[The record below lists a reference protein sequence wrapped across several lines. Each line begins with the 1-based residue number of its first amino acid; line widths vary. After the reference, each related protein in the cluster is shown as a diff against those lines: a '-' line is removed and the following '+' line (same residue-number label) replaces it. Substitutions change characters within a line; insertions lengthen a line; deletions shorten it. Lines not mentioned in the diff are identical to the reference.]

1 MDFKSCCLH
10 NFYCEICE
18 SGQISPFCEFL
29 CKSLRICLLNIFY
42 TLVWHIIMKGREITQ
57 SGPFTSNILTCP
69 LLRQHYWKRYIY
81 LSLGCIRV
89 CVCIRFL
96 HDNIFTCPPPGHYHF
111 IEICISIPCSIFTIL
126 FFGFCVCVCIWYF
139 RSMPSPVTKFLLYL
153 YLFLYLC
160 LYLIFTSNILTCPLP
175 ATLLKRTIYLY
186 PLLSSPVPPGLLFIL
201 GFSQMMSKMWRTG
214 GIELIRMFVPTSTEF
229 TTIDAPLQIFS
240 QEWNKGD
247 QKWK

>member
-1 MDFKSCCLH
+1 
-10 NFYCEICE
+10 
-18 SGQISPFCEFL
+18 
-29 CKSLRICLLNIFY
+29 
-42 TLVWHIIMKGREITQ
+42 MKGREITQ

-69 LLRQHYWKRYIY
+69 LLRQHYWKRYID

-111 IEICISIPCSIFTIL
+111 NEICISIPCSIFYDT
-126 FFGFCVCVCIWYF
+126 FGFCVCVCIWYF
-139 RSMPSPVTKFLLYL
+139 RSMLSPVTNLLLYL

-201 GFSQMMSKMWRTG
+201 GFSQMMSKMRRTG
-214 GIELIRMFVPTSTEF
+214 GS
-229 TTIDAPLQIFS
+229 S
-240 QEWNKGD
+240 W
-247 QKWK
+247 